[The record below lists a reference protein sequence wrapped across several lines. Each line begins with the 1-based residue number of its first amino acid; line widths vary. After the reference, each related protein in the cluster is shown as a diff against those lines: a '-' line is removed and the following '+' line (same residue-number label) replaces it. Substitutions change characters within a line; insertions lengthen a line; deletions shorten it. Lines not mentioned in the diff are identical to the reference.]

1 MRTSK
6 QNRALHKYLSDLAN
20 ELQAH
25 GVTQKMFID
34 ELKGWDVPITKE
46 FLKYIW
52 KLKQKKMFLTDST
65 TKLETDQVSQVYDA
79 VNMFTSTVFGVSTP
93 FPSEEE
99 LCGIT
104 ELSKE
109 RTGLN
114 S

>member
-1 MRTSK
+1 MRRTDR
-6 QNRALHKYLSDLAN
+6 QNRALFLYLTQLAN
-20 ELQAH
+20 ELNAH
-25 GVTQKMFID
+25 GID
-34 ELKGWDVPITKE
+34 QRLFLDNLKAYEIPITKE
-46 FLKYIW
+46 FLHEVFKRV
-52 KLKQKKMFLTDST
+52 QAGMFLTDST

-114 S
+114 